1 MPIAVTDRI
10 RRGESGA
17 GSFAVAWE
25 DDLKV
30 SHLVVADITARN
42 AIAVWKRIPYMTVAV
57 VATGLEYQLGVD
69 LTIAGQVWTD
79 KTYGLPPDVVLEGD
93 IFDVDGYVQSALIKN
108 VFLNTQ
114 YVVASQAAMLALTSY
129 TGNFFIR
136 TDTSEVFIKLNNT
149 NPSLISDFVLASGTS
164 GVLSVNGNTGAVSV
178 TIANLL
184 AVPANQTAFDAGV
197 AANASVLANSG
208 AISTLQSNYTTLS
221 NTVTALDTYAKA
233 HLGVQ
238 DLASNIISPT
248 IAQNGH
254 VVKWNNTNN
263 NFELSPDLSGSG
275 FSNPMTIAGDI
286 IVATSGGVASR
297 LAIGAATHVLTSD
310 GLTASWSPSTG
321 GGGLTIGSTTIT
333 GGTAGRLLTS
343 GATVGELTLG
353 TNISTFLSGTKPTT
367 IGGYG
372 ITDFNSLG
380 DARWLQSSTLG
391 TGVSTALGINVGSAG
406 SFVVNGG
413 ALGTPSS
420 GVATNLTGLPIS
432 TGVSGLGTGVSTW
445 LTTPSWTNFNSA
457 ITGTAA
463 FWSLLGNAGTVDGTN
478 FIGTTDNVPFNIRV
492 NNEKAGRI
500 QSGSFTGTFF
510 GYQAGNVDAF
520 PENTGFGYQALS
532 LNASSFGNTAVGNRS
547 LQITNGGGGYNTAVG
562 AESLYG
568 NTTGASNV
576 GSGHRALG
584 SNTTGSGNT
593 GIGLQSLLT
602 NTTGSNNTA
611 IGFESD
617 VSSAALTNATAIG
630 NGAIVT
636 ASNTMQL
643 GNASVTQVNI
653 GTSTTAKLVTGGLQ
667 VTGGTLGANRILTSD
682 GSGNGTWQVGATVLS
697 TARTIGITTGDVTS
711 AGSSFDGSANNT
723 NALTIAN
730 DAVTTAKIIN
740 GAVTVDKMA
749 TILFKTVAAGTYTI
763 LEADKGYQITFTSTC
778 TITLPNGLTTG
789 HYFTVWNKSGGT
801 LTFTATTTLNASGST
816 ITSDNIGAYFQHIGS
831 NIWEGA
837 GAFGS
842 GGVTNVSSANANATV
857 ATQTTTPVITIVNSP
872 AVGGITI
879 TGTPSVGQTPI
890 ATSGTAATWQTP
902 ASGFSDPMTTRG
914 DLIFR
919 NASNTTARLAIG
931 TAGQVPTSD
940 GTDISWATPAAT
952 GWGLLGNAS
961 TVDGTNFVGT
971 TDNIPLNF
979 RANNQKAGR
988 VETTSNAS
996 VYLGYQAGNVSNS
1009 NVANVGIGYQALFSN
1024 TSGNQNIAIGLNTL
1038 RANTTGVNNVG
1049 LGLSTLL
1056 SNTTG
1061 SNNMAIGLS
1070 ALQSMTTG
1078 SSSVAIGVFSQLN
1091 TTVGI
1096 DNTSIGR
1103 SSMQNNSTGS
1113 GNTGIGRSSL
1123 ITNTTG
1129 SNNTGLGFESAVG
1142 SNNLTNATAIGYQAS
1157 VAASNTMQLGN
1168 ASVTQVNIGTSTTA
1182 TLVTGGLRVTGGT
1195 LGANRILTSDGSGN
1209 GTWQVGT
1216 TGTVTSVTSVNADVT
1231 VATTTTTPVIT
1242 IVNSPAVG
1250 GITIAGTPSEGQLP
1264 TATSSS
1270 AATWQ
1275 NPSIIKTA
1283 TKTVTETLVI
1293 TYGNLNSSNS
1303 ASASLRTNAH
1313 YSNNTTLIA
1322 DITVFGIKSD
1332 GTTSVV
1338 GKVTGR
1344 YRKNNSGTFSVDDAG
1359 TAVISDV
1366 AILASIVPE
1375 INGTSPQVQVTMG
1388 AASGTYNMSFT
1399 AILNYVNY

>member
-1 MPIAVTDRI
+1 M
-10 RRGESGA
+10 
-17 GSFAVAWE
+17 
-25 DDLKV
+25 
-30 SHLVVADITARN
+30 
-42 AIAVWKRIPYMTVAV
+42 KRIGTLFGIICTVLLTVHLSFGQTAKNL
-57 VATGLEYQLGVD
+57 TQLGTQNDVIRNE
-69 LTIAGQVWTD
+69 TTPGANTRGRIAD
-79 KTYGLPPDVVLEGD
+79 MYKS
-93 IFDVDGYVQSALIKN
+93 IFLSSPNI
-108 VFLNTQ
+108 FE
-114 YVVASQAAMLALTSY
+114 SY
-129 TGNFFIR
+129 T
-136 TDTSEVFIKLNNT
+136 D
-149 NPSLISDFVLASGTS
+149 PS
-164 GVLSVNGNTGAVSV
+164 
-178 TIANLL
+178 
-184 AVPANQTAFDAGV
+184 
-197 AANASVLANSG
+197 
-208 AISTLQSNYTTLS
+208 
-221 NTVTALDTYAKA
+221 
-233 HLGVQ
+233 
-238 DLASNIISPT
+238 
-248 IAQNGH
+248 
-254 VVKWNNTNN
+254 W
-263 NFELSPDLSGSG
+263 
-275 FSNPMTIAGDI
+275 
-286 IVATSGGVASR
+286 
-297 LAIGAATHVLTSD
+297 
-310 GLTASWSPSTG
+310 
-321 GGGLTIGSTTIT
+321 
-333 GGTAGRLLTS
+333 
-343 GATVGELTLG
+343 LTLTFPG
-353 TNISTFLSGTKPTT
+353 ISGKPTT

-445 LTTPSWTNFNSA
+445 LTTPSWANFNSA
-457 ITGTAA
+457 ITGTAPFIKTGGTSLLTSNVNMSRVTLFNSGNERDSSMLRINKSSSLLKHYWRDVNA
-463 FWSLLGNAGTVDGTN
+463 TGLGDREASISISKVDSTIWSTGSYFQIKLNSTLPSLSRDMGMIIDPNAIRLGTNGGSGSGLRLNYNGFGLENSLVAPGGAAGFYSGNTEVYLANSFTSKMFGFDATGSYINLGSDNTGDIHYRNSGGYLTRRAIGTAGQVMTVSGGLPTWATPASSWSLLGNSGTVDGTN

-636 ASNTMQL
+636 
-643 GNASVTQVNI
+643 
-653 GTSTTAKLVTGGLQ
+653 
-667 VTGGTLGANRILTSD
+667 
-682 GSGNGTWQVGATVLS
+682 
-697 TARTIGITTGDVTS
+697 
-711 AGSSFDGSANNT
+711 
-723 NALTIAN
+723 
-730 DAVTTAKIIN
+730 
-740 GAVTVDKMA
+740 
-749 TILFKTVAAGTYTI
+749 
-763 LEADKGYQITFTSTC
+763 
-778 TITLPNGLTTG
+778 
-789 HYFTVWNKSGGT
+789 
-801 LTFTATTTLNASGST
+801 
-816 ITSDNIGAYFQHIGS
+816 
-831 NIWEGA
+831 
-837 GAFGS
+837 
-842 GGVTNVSSANANATV
+842 
-857 ATQTTTPVITIVNSP
+857 
-872 AVGGITI
+872 
-879 TGTPSVGQTPI
+879 
-890 ATSGTAATWQTP
+890 
-902 ASGFSDPMTTRG
+902 
-914 DLIFR
+914 
-919 NASNTTARLAIG
+919 
-931 TAGQVPTSD
+931 
-940 GTDISWATPAAT
+940 
-952 GWGLLGNAS
+952 
-961 TVDGTNFVGT
+961 
-971 TDNIPLNF
+971 
-979 RANNQKAGR
+979 
-988 VETTSNAS
+988 
-996 VYLGYQAGNVSNS
+996 
-1009 NVANVGIGYQALFSN
+1009 
-1024 TSGNQNIAIGLNTL
+1024 
-1038 RANTTGVNNVG
+1038 
-1049 LGLSTLL
+1049 
-1056 SNTTG
+1056 
-1061 SNNMAIGLS
+1061 
-1070 ALQSMTTG
+1070 
-1078 SSSVAIGVFSQLN
+1078 
-1091 TTVGI
+1091 
-1096 DNTSIGR
+1096 
-1103 SSMQNNSTGS
+1103 
-1113 GNTGIGRSSL
+1113 
-1123 ITNTTG
+1123 
-1129 SNNTGLGFESAVG
+1129 
-1142 SNNLTNATAIGYQAS
+1142 
-1157 VAASNTMQLGN
+1157 ASNTMQLGN

>member
-1 MPIAVTDRI
+1 M
-10 RRGESGA
+10 
-17 GSFAVAWE
+17 
-25 DDLKV
+25 
-30 SHLVVADITARN
+30 
-42 AIAVWKRIPYMTVAV
+42 KRIGTLFGIICTVLLTVHLSFGQTAKNL
-57 VATGLEYQLGVD
+57 TQLGTQNDVIRNE
-69 LTIAGQVWTD
+69 TTPGANTRGRIAD
-79 KTYGLPPDVVLEGD
+79 MYKS
-93 IFDVDGYVQSALIKN
+93 IFLSSPNI
-108 VFLNTQ
+108 FE
-114 YVVASQAAMLALTSY
+114 SY
-129 TGNFFIR
+129 T
-136 TDTSEVFIKLNNT
+136 D
-149 NPSLISDFVLASGTS
+149 PS
-164 GVLSVNGNTGAVSV
+164 
-178 TIANLL
+178 
-184 AVPANQTAFDAGV
+184 
-197 AANASVLANSG
+197 
-208 AISTLQSNYTTLS
+208 
-221 NTVTALDTYAKA
+221 
-233 HLGVQ
+233 
-238 DLASNIISPT
+238 
-248 IAQNGH
+248 
-254 VVKWNNTNN
+254 W
-263 NFELSPDLSGSG
+263 
-275 FSNPMTIAGDI
+275 
-286 IVATSGGVASR
+286 
-297 LAIGAATHVLTSD
+297 
-310 GLTASWSPSTG
+310 
-321 GGGLTIGSTTIT
+321 
-333 GGTAGRLLTS
+333 
-343 GATVGELTLG
+343 LTLTFPG
-353 TNISTFLSGTKPTT
+353 ISGKPTT

-445 LTTPSWTNFNSA
+445 LTTPSWANFNSA
-457 ITGTAA
+457 ITGTAPFIKTGGTSLLTSNVNMSRVTLFNSGNERDSSMLRINKSSSLLKHYWRDVNA
-463 FWSLLGNAGTVDGTN
+463 TGLGDREASISISKVDSTIWSTGSYFQIKLNSTLPSLSRDMGMIIDPNAIRLGTNGGSGSGLRLNYNGFGLENSLVAPGGAAGFYSGNTEVYLANSFTSKMFGFDATGSYINLGSDNTGDIHYRNSGGYLTRRAIGTAGQVMTVSGGLPTWATPASSWSLLGNSGTVDGTN

-653 GTSTTAKLVTGGLQ
+653 GTSTTATLVTGGLR
-667 VTGGTLGANRILTSD
+667 VTGGTLGANRIITSD

-879 TGTPSVGQTPI
+879 TGTPSVGQSPI
-890 ATSGTAATWQTP
+890 ATSGTAATWQ
-902 ASGFSDPMTTRG
+902 S
-914 DLIFR
+914 
-919 NASNTTARLAIG
+919 
-931 TAGQVPTSD
+931 
-940 GTDISWATPAAT
+940 
-952 GWGLLGNAS
+952 
-961 TVDGTNFVGT
+961 
-971 TDNIPLNF
+971 
-979 RANNQKAGR
+979 
-988 VETTSNAS
+988 
-996 VYLGYQAGNVSNS
+996 
-1009 NVANVGIGYQALFSN
+1009 
-1024 TSGNQNIAIGLNTL
+1024 
-1038 RANTTGVNNVG
+1038 
-1049 LGLSTLL
+1049 
-1056 SNTTG
+1056 
-1061 SNNMAIGLS
+1061 
-1070 ALQSMTTG
+1070 
-1078 SSSVAIGVFSQLN
+1078 
-1091 TTVGI
+1091 
-1096 DNTSIGR
+1096 
-1103 SSMQNNSTGS
+1103 
-1113 GNTGIGRSSL
+1113 
-1123 ITNTTG
+1123 
-1129 SNNTGLGFESAVG
+1129 
-1142 SNNLTNATAIGYQAS
+1142 
-1157 VAASNTMQLGN
+1157 
-1168 ASVTQVNIGTSTTA
+1168 
-1182 TLVTGGLRVTGGT
+1182 
-1195 LGANRILTSDGSGN
+1195 
-1209 GTWQVGT
+1209 
-1216 TGTVTSVTSVNADVT
+1216 
-1231 VATTTTTPVIT
+1231 
-1242 IVNSPAVG
+1242 
-1250 GITIAGTPSEGQLP
+1250 
-1264 TATSSS
+1264 
-1270 AATWQ
+1270 
-1275 NPSIIKTA
+1275 PSIIKTS
-1283 TKTVTETLVI
+1283 TNSTTETLI
-1293 TYGNLNSSNS
+1293 TNYGALASSGTGTFS
-1303 ASASLRTNAH
+1303 IRTNAH
-1313 YSNNTTLIA
+1313 YSNNTVLIA

-1332 GTTSVV
+1332 GTTSVL

-1359 TAVISDV
+1359 TAVISDT

-1375 INGTSPQVQVTMG
+1375 INSTNPQILITMAG
-1388 AASGTYNMSFT
+1388 ASGTYNMTVT